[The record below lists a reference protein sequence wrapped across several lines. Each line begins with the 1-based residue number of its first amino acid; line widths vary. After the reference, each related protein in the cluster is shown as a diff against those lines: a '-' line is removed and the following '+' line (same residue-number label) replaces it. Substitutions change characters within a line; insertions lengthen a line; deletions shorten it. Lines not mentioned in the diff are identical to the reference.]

1 MAGLA
6 VTADGWTV
14 AEASAQFGETG
25 IPFEERNLRAVIR
38 YLPGFQ
44 RTGETPS
51 GPHGGRGDPLY
62 DIAELQ
68 LLHKALARWLTVPV
82 SGDTRSLAVDNR

>member
-1 MAGLA
+1 M
-6 VTADGWTV
+6 TAQDGWTV
-14 AEASAQFGETG
+14 AMASAEFAGTG
-25 IPFEERNLRAVIR
+25 VPFAERNLRAVIR

-51 GPHGGRGDPLY
+51 GPNGGRGDPLY

-68 LLHKALARWLTVPV
+68 LLHKALARWLTVPAD
-82 SGDTRSLAVDNR
+82 GDTRSPEVDNR